1 MGTNGRAQKFV
12 AANGGGGTHLVN
24 GIHHDPGRGGGAA
37 AAHGKPEVVTTA
49 TTSAH
54 PHAAFPAK
62 VTTAPTTVVARPS
75 SATLANVLA
84 CPHGEPAE
92 MLRQTLNSAPNSR
105 PASRASSRRRH
116 SSTPTTP
123 RTILTPSG
131 SAENSEG
138 EALPDD
144 SAMAAAP
151 QMRHGFEDEYNSED
165 YLAVLEQV

>member
-1 MGTNGRAQKFV
+1 MATNGQAQKLV
-12 AANGGGGTHLVN
+12 ASGAHPVN
-24 GIHHDPGRGGGAA
+24 GIYHEPGRAEDS
-37 AAHGKPEVVTTA
+37 PA
-49 TTSAH
+49 TTTTTH

-62 VTTAPTTVVARPS
+62 VATAPTTAVTRS
-75 SATLANVLA
+75 NSATLANVLA
-84 CPHGEPAE
+84 FPHGEPTE

-131 SAENSEG
+131 SADNSEG
-138 EALPDD
+138 EAPRHHLLHHSNAPSDD
-144 SAMAAAP
+144 PAVAAP